1 MGARKA
7 LDRLIYPTSCKHLD
21 RKHTVFDVVTE
32 GMDAVN
38 RIKQATKM
46 KLPAFLMFLK
56 RSRTGS

>member
-1 MGARKA
+1 M
-7 LDRLIYPTSCKHLD
+7 YPTSCKHLD

-38 RIKQATKM
+38 SIKQATKM